1 MFDRENVNDLA
12 VLLENYSNEWVA
24 LNEDQTQVVGHAKTL
39 HEALSQARK
48 NGCQNPTLTRVPEHY
63 GAYVL

>member
-1 MFDRENVNDLA
+1 MFEREVSNNLA
-12 VLLENYSNEWVA
+12 TILEGYSNEWVA
-24 LNEDQTQVVGHAKTL
+24 LSEDQTKVVGHAVTL